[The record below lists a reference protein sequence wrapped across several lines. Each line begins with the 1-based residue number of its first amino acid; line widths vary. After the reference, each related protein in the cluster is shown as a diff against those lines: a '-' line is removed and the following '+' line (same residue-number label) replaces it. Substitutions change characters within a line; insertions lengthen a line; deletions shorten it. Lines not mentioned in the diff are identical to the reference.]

1 MAYVPRTDGV
11 ARIGFELG
19 EMARTSIALSPD
31 TGKAVRANVPRIA
44 GNRIAVLDADPR
56 LYYSFDLAEAYM
68 GYADGKPTG
77 CTTWCTGAG
86 GRLET
91 FEAAFPEFTR
101 VTIGASNDG
110 EDLYA
115 YRLLPPGLVGDPR
128 SGKHFVVCNVVHGN
142 ETDGLNG
149 AFKAMEILARHG
161 DFASFRQEWTVLFI
175 PFLNPDGWS
184 VGAAPDGPT
193 RNLTEV
199 GPNGNTINL
208 NRQGDWFWS
217 EYIESGYESK
227 GSAPWSS
234 AEGTALYAE
243 YLACLAAGGSWGV
256 FLDMHATEGGG
267 GARYLTR
274 DRLYQHSTGL
284 PGAGASVPDSYL
296 TVGLDYR
303 VWLLGRAFTSLRYRA
318 GEGPDLWMRLIRSR
332 FSPKLHSYF
341 SSQGV
346 FSLVIEEAKVESAP
360 TGTVSYKSAC
370 DMRLDYILATALCCT
385 PSRWSFE
392 DAVLVE
398 KGTTNLLNNASFEQ
412 WQDDGSVSLG
422 DQMTDGFGT
431 ANNDWW
437 IEGLNWTPANSYVN
451 SAGGARGFAQ
461 LRASPYSNE
470 QRVEADI
477 RLVLT
482 GAVVDAYLAARATF
496 DAATDNVADGY
507 KLQYNGAG
515 DTWDLVRVVGGVETV
530 IDSIAATV
538 TTRPTTTYK
547 HYYLRV
553 RYTNPVEL
561 YAVYTGSSPDTVLFD
576 TADSNAAKITAAG
589 NVGFGGLGNST
600 ELRFDNFTLQS
611 VKKEERPGWFKPV
624 RGAVSR
630 CTVHEGEKFFEDN
643 GEALK
648 LTSYVDANL
657 TQGAEFCAAALCE
670 VGSDDSGVG
679 VVTSY
684 DAFFYMPPTEYD
696 TGDLIA
702 AGFLP
707 HPTPVGA
714 AVFGQGTS
722 NVLFVLGGGTATDT
736 GAADGW
742 SVISADADNPTSTYY
757 GSLTGMPNLMHAAY
771 CDNTLQF
778 ADLIVTSAWRGYLF
792 GGINDLGTIQ
802 DTVLIFDGA
811 SITTSAQVLTT
822 PVKGAAS
829 VYCRAND
836 CCYTFGGMG
845 GAGPVTEIHKYDCA
859 GDTITDLTGTVA
871 LPKALAYLAAAY
883 CPGDGLIYLF
893 GGQEASGDMSSTI
906 YAFDPVGQTIEEVTF
921 VQNADDEESEEGSA
935 GDWATKIG
943 RWCAVTRMNSYDD
956 YGTILLIGG
965 RADTTA
971 GDLQETIYVATP
983 IDRTIGL
990 FRSSEYGYVRY
1001 STSYSL
1007 KFATQV
1013 SEDFADALVDWS
1025 DPGSDW
1031 TIGGGVG
1038 TSSAGGGP
1046 LICDTPCDYLNERV
1060 YVNVSTTGAIVSFS
1074 VFLRADFSGTAIQN
1088 GYELVY
1094 TAADTS
1100 WRIKRWVGG
1109 AASTLFTYDASASA
1123 ARRLDATSKQV
1134 LFRVMLRDPVE
1145 LYAYIVSAGVTYTLF
1160 SASTSYDYNAA
1171 RVNQIGLAAV
1181 AATSAVGNAVVD
1193 NFLLEDGAHNE
1204 ERFTCSAHV
1213 KADALN
1219 VSGYYRFS
1227 LMPSSYIDGIWTT
1240 RYCSQYYLTPPAVAY
1255 YWARGRADLRNGLG
1269 RYREDQIRIFH
1280 RTYKDEQANYYDGFH
1295 LAKGTLI
1302 PTSYHPEGLTRA
1314 DETFT
1319 FADVLNPNC
1328 FRLRFRFMP
1337 TFCFS
1342 DLDSDLEIARV
1353 SVDGANYLSLTAIA
1367 QTGLDRWCREYYQ
1380 NSIDGPHDPVLRIAK
1395 VFGGVEV
1402 ASAELKCYF
1411 GAATAC
1417 DNDPV
1422 NEACEDVL
1430 EVTLTHAQGIF
1441 GIELNRSGSVGSKTD
1456 ATHLLPFSSN
1466 SASVIY
1472 NGVGYYGEP
1481 ELLDT
1486 WQYASGRQL
1495 PVRRKGL
1502 VDRIRPRLRHAY
1514 LSGDRDPTGGVVS
1527 TQVYSQNAGMTFG
1540 AYDDFTRGDS
1550 SSLGVKWLED
1560 VNYYGWRITSNK
1572 ALAGSSH
1579 SYAQVAFPP
1588 RHADTNIRIT
1598 AELSV
1603 TDSYVGIRARF
1614 GSVMSGGR
1622 PLTSGMPI
1630 FGYEF
1635 RVTMTGLNLATAA
1648 IYRYHKTDQAT
1659 LNTYGP
1665 FAWTDGASHVIEF
1678 NLDAGVLSASVL
1690 GIFTIFAWDDIHIR
1704 PRNLGIT
1711 GLSAGGG
1718 YARLTDFTVTANF
1731 DNAGE

>member
-1 MAYVPRTDGV
+1 MGYVARADGV

-19 EMARTSIALSPD
+19 EMARASIALSPD

-44 GNRIAVLDADPR
+44 ENRIAVLDAKPR
-56 LYYSFDLAEAYM
+56 LYHSFDPAEEYM
-68 GYADGKPTG
+68 GYAQNKPTG
-77 CTTWCTGAG
+77 CTTWCTGTG
-86 GRLET
+86 GRLEA
-91 FEAAFPEFTR
+91 FEAAFPEFDK
-101 VTIGASNDG
+101 VTIGTSNDG
-110 EDLYA
+110 EDLFA
-115 YRLLPPGLVGDPR
+115 YRLVPPGMIGDPR

-161 DFASFRQEWTVLFI
+161 DFASFRDEWTLLFI

-184 VGAAPDGPT
+184 VGAAPLGPT

-199 GPNGNTINL
+199 GPNSETVNL
-208 NRQGDWFWS
+208 NRQGDWFWD
-217 EYIESGYESK
+217 EYVESGYESK

-234 AEGTALYAE
+234 SEGTALKGE
-243 YLACLAAGGSWGV
+243 YDACILAGGNWGV

-267 GARYLTR
+267 GARYMTR
-274 DRLYQHSTGL
+274 DRLYQHATGL

-296 TVGLDYR
+296 MVGLDYR
-303 VWLLGRAFTSLRYRA
+303 AWLLGRAFTSLRYRS

-346 FSLVIEEAKVESAP
+346 FSLVIEEAKVNSAP
-360 TGTVSYKSAC
+360 TGTVSYKTAC
-370 DMRLDYILATALCCT
+370 DMRLDYILAVALCCT

-398 KGTTNLLNNASFEQ
+398 KGTTNLLPNASFEQ
-412 WQDDGSVSLG
+412 WQDDASVGLA
-422 DQMTDGFGT
+422 DQMTDSFGT

-437 IEGLNWTPANSYVN
+437 IVGLNWTPANGYVN
-451 SAGGARGFAQ
+451 STGGTRGFSQ
-461 LRASPYSNE
+461 LRDSPYANE

-477 RLVLT
+477 RLVAAGT
-482 GAVVDAYLAARATF
+482 VVDAYLAARATF
-496 DAATDNVADGY
+496 DGSTSNLSDGY
-507 KLQYNGAG
+507 KLQYDGTG

-530 IDSIAATV
+530 IDSIAATAN
-538 TTRPTTTYK
+538 TRPTTSYK

-553 RYTNPVEL
+553 HYSNPVEL
-561 YAVYTGSSPDTVLFD
+561 YAVYTGTSPDTVLFD
-576 TADSNAAKITAAG
+576 TADSNAARILIAG
-589 NVGFGGLGNST
+589 NVGFGGQGNST
-600 ELRFDNFTLQS
+600 ELRFDDFTLQS
-611 VKKEERPGWFKPV
+611 VQKEERPGWFKPV
-624 RGAVSR
+624 RGSVSR
-630 CTVHEGEKFFEDN
+630 CTVHEGEKFFEDG

-648 LTSYVDANL
+648 LTSHVDANL

-702 AGFLP
+702 AGTLP

-722 NVLFVLGGGTATDT
+722 NVLFVLGGGTAMNT

-742 SVISADADNPTSTYY
+742 SNISADADNPTSTYY
-757 GSLTGMPNLMHAAY
+757 GSLAGMPNLMHAAH

-778 ADLIVTSAWRGYLF
+778 ADLAVTSAWRGYLF
-792 GGINDLGTIQ
+792 GGVNDVGTLQ
-802 DTVLIFDGA
+802 DTVLIFDG
-811 SITTSAQVLTT
+811 SSVTTSAQVLTT
-822 PVKGAAS
+822 AASGAAAA
-829 VYCRAND
+829 YCRDDD
-836 CCYTFGGMG
+836 CCYIFGGMG
-845 GAGPVTEIHKYDCA
+845 ALGPVDEIHKYDCA
-859 GDTITDLTGTVA
+859 GDLITDLTGTVA
-871 LPKALAYLAAAY
+871 LPKALAYLAAAF

-893 GGQEASGDMSSTI
+893 GGEESSGDMSSTI
-906 YAFDPVGQTIEEVTF
+906 YAFDPVAQTIEEVTF
-921 VQNADDEESEEGSA
+921 LQNADDEESEEGSA

-943 RWCAVTRMNSYDD
+943 RWTAVTRMNSYDD
-956 YGTILLIGG
+956 YGTIVLIGG
-965 RADTTA
+965 RADDTS
-971 GDLQETIYVATP
+971 GDLQETIYVAIP
-983 IDRTIGL
+983 LDRTIGL

-1001 STSYSL
+1001 TVSYSL
-1007 KFATQV
+1007 KFATHT
-1013 SEDFADALVDWS
+1013 SEDFADALVNWS

-1031 TIGGGVG
+1031 VIGSGVG

-1046 LICDTPCDYLNERV
+1046 LIYDIPCDYLNERA
-1060 YVNVSTTGAIVSFS
+1060 YVDVSTTGAIVSFS
-1074 VFLRADFSGTAIQN
+1074 IFLRADFSGTVIQN

-1094 TAADTS
+1094 TEADTT

-1109 AASTLFTYDASASA
+1109 ASSTLFTYDASGSA
-1123 ARRLDATSKQV
+1123 ARRLGAVAKQV
-1134 LFRVMLRDPVE
+1134 MFRAMLRDPVE
-1145 LYAYIVSAGVTYTLF
+1145 FYAYIVSSGTTYTIF
-1160 SASTSYDYNAA
+1160 SSSATYDYDST
-1171 RVNQIGLAAV
+1171 RVNQIGLV
-1181 AATSAVGNAVVD
+1181 AIGATSAAGNVVVD
-1193 NFLLEDGAHNE
+1193 DFLLEDGGHNE
-1204 ERFTCSAHV
+1204 EKFTCSAHV
-1213 KADALN
+1213 KADAVN

-1240 RYCSQYYLTPPAVAY
+1240 RYCSQYYLVPPATAY

-1280 RTYKDEQANYYDGFH
+1280 RTYKDEQANYYDGMH

-1319 FADVLNPNC
+1319 FADVLNPNS
-1328 FRLRFRFMP
+1328 FRLQLYFQP
-1337 TFCFS
+1337 TFAFG
-1342 DLDSDLEIARV
+1342 DLDEDLEILRV
-1353 SVDGANYLSLTAIA
+1353 SVGAANYISLTAVA

-1380 NSIDGPHDPVLRIAK
+1380 NSIDGPHEPLLRLSKVL
-1395 VFGGVEV
+1395 GGLEV
-1402 ASAELKCYF
+1402 AYAELECFF
-1411 GAATAC
+1411 GAATGC

-1422 NEACEDVL
+1422 DEACDDVMKI
-1430 EVTLTHAQGIF
+1430 TLVHAQGLF
-1441 GIELNRSGSVGSKTD
+1441 GLEVERSGSVGSQIDNADLT
-1456 ATHLLPFSSN
+1456 PFSAD
-1466 SASVIY
+1466 SAAVIY
-1472 NGVGYYGEP
+1472 CGVGYYGEP

-1486 WQYASGRQL
+1486 WRAPTGRRL
-1495 PVRRKGL
+1495 PARRRGL
-1502 VDRIRPRLRHAY
+1502 VDRIRPRLRHTH
-1514 LSGDRDPTGGVVS
+1514 LSGDRDPTCGVVS
-1527 TQVYSQNAGMTFG
+1527 TQVYAENAGMTFG

-1550 SSLGVKWLED
+1550 SSLGEKWLED

-1598 AELSV
+1598 AELSAIG
-1603 TDSYVGIRARF
+1603 SYAGIRARF
-1614 GSVMSGGR
+1614 GSVISNGR
-1622 PLTSGMPI
+1622 PLTSGMPT

-1635 RVTMTGLNLATAA
+1635 RVEMTGLNLATAY
-1648 IYRYHKTDQAT
+1648 IYRYHKTEQAT
-1659 LNTYGP
+1659 IKTYGP
-1665 FAWTDGASHVIEF
+1665 FAWVDGASHIIEF
-1678 NLDAGVLSASVL
+1678 NLAADMLSGSVI
-1690 GIFTIFAWDDIHIR
+1690 GIFTTTDWDDIHIR
-1704 PRNLGIT
+1704 PRNIGIT

-1718 YARLTDFTVTANF
+1718 YARLTEFKVTANF
-1731 DNAGE
+1731 DNVGE